1 MSLLRRSSLRHL
13 WHHRWQAALSIL
25 GVGLGV
31 AVVLAVD
38 LAVSSARRGFT
49 ISAETVAGRATH
61 QAVAG
66 PTGLPDSVYLT
77 VRRLPG
83 VEAAAPVVDG
93 DVVTVDGG
101 AVLRV
106 LGVDP
111 FAEGPFRRYSG
122 GGEIGPAASALI
134 GARTGLLSVSTAAAL
149 GVAEA
154 DWLFVD
160 AGGRRDS
167 VRIAGVL
174 EPVDEASRLGLEN
187 LLILDIGTA
196 QALLR
201 RDGLDRIDLILEGGP
216 EDAGTGT
223 PGAERGAEGPGG
235 AGDPA
240 GLAGAGGG
248 GPGDAEAATVDA
260 IRAVLPAGATVQRS
274 GATVGALRDMTRA
287 FDLNL
292 RALSLL
298 ALIFGIFL
306 IYNSVTFS
314 VVQRRRLLGT
324 LRALGATRREVFGLV
339 QAEALALGLAGA
351 ALGLVLGIGLGQG
364 LVRLVT
370 RTIQDL
376 YFVVTVRELI
386 LTPWTLT
393 KAIGLGVL
401 GTLAAAAPPA
411 LEGALTHPR
420 AALMR
425 SELESGLR
433 RRLPAVSWTGV
444 ALAGFGGIVLWVSS
458 SVDGS
463 FLGLFGV
470 ILGMALLTPLVTVLL
485 MRGLKPLA
493 GRAFGILGRM
503 AAGGVTAGLSR
514 TAPAMAALT
523 IAVATTIGVAVM
535 VGSFRGSLI
544 EWLDRTLSADVYI
557 APTRPGGTGGATG
570 SVVIDPAAVS
580 TVASDPAVA
589 EVRQYHRGDVPTPDG
604 PVDLMAI
611 GIDSRLR
618 GHFDYLAGDPA
629 DFWNDFVRGR
639 VLMASEPFAYRRGL
653 EVGDSMTLRTA
664 GGPVT
669 LPVAAIFRDYGSDRG
684 MLMLEYGRYTE
695 LYRDSTVT
703 TMALILEPDADR
715 DAVIRRLREATAS
728 RQALSIRSN
737 RAVGEASLV
746 VFDRTFAIT
755 QVLRMLALIV
765 AFVGVLSA
773 LMALQLERGREL
785 GVLRANGL
793 TPRQVWV
800 MVSSQTG
807 LMGIASGLMALPM
820 GLILAVLMIEF
831 VNRRSFG
838 WSIDLAIPPGVL
850 LQAVGLALTAALLAG
865 IYPSWRM
872 ARTSPAEALRSE

>member
-1 MSLLRRSSLRHL
+1 MTLLRRSSLRYL
-13 WHHRWQAALSIL
+13 WHHRWQAVLSIL

-38 LAVSSARRGFT
+38 LAVSSAQRGFVL
-49 ISAETVAGRATH
+49 SAETVAGRATH

-66 PTGLPDSVYLT
+66 PMGLPDTTYRVL
-77 VRRLPG
+77 RRLPG
-83 VEAAAPVVDG
+83 VTAAAPVVDG
-93 DVVTVDGG
+93 DVAAAEVG
-101 AVLRV
+101 VLRV

-111 FAEGPFRRYSG
+111 FAEPPFRRYSG
-122 GGEIGPAASALI
+122 DGDLGPAASALI
-134 GARTGLLSVSTAAAL
+134 GVRAGLLSASTAAAVR
-149 GVAEA
+149 VAESR
-154 DWLFVD
+154 WLWVD
-160 AGGRRDS
+160 VGGRRDS
-167 VRIAGVL
+167 VRVVGIL
-174 EPVDEASRLGLEN
+174 EPADEASRLGLEN
-187 LLILDIGTA
+187 LLIVDVGTA
-196 QALLR
+196 QAVLG
-201 RDGLDRIDLILEGGP
+201 RDGLDRIDLILE
-216 EDAGTGT
+216 D
-223 PGAERGAEGPGG
+223 GA
-235 AGDPA
+235 
-240 GLAGAGGG
+240 
-248 GPGDAEAATVDA
+248 VDRV
-260 IRAVLPAGATVQRS
+260 RASLPAGATLQPS
-274 GATVGALRDMTRA
+274 GAAVGALRDMTRA

-324 LRALGATRREVFGLV
+324 LRALGATRREVFGLI
-339 QAEALALGLAGA
+339 QAEALVLGVAGA
-351 ALGLVLGIGLGQG
+351 AVGVALGIGLGQG

-370 RTIQDL
+370 RTIEDL

-386 LTPWTLT
+386 LTPWTLG
-393 KAIGLGVL
+393 KAVGLGVL

-411 LEGALTHPR
+411 LEGALAHPR
-420 AALMR
+420 AALLR

-433 RRLPAVSWTGV
+433 RRLPAVSWAGV
-444 ALAGFGGIVLWVSS
+444 GMVAAGGVVLAASS

-470 ILGMALLTPLVTVLL
+470 ILGMALLTPLATVLL

-493 GRAFGILGRM
+493 GRAFGVLGRM
-503 AAGGVTAGLSR
+503 AAAGVTAGLSR

-535 VGSFRGSLI
+535 VGSFRSSLAD
-544 EWLDRTLSADVYI
+544 WLDRTLSADIYI
-557 APTRPGGTGGATG
+557 APARPGDTGGATG
-570 SVVIDPAAVS
+570 EVDIDPEAVAMLAA
-580 TVASDPAVA
+580 DPAVA
-589 EVRQYHRGDVPTPDG
+589 EVRRYRRGDVPTPDG

-618 GHFDYLAGDPA
+618 GHFDFLAGEPR
-629 DFWNDFVRGR
+629 DFWDDFVGGR
-639 VLMASEPFAYRRGL
+639 VLMASEPFAYRRSL
-653 EVGDSMTLRTA
+653 EVGDGIVLRTA
-664 GGPVT
+664 RGDVI
-669 LPVAAIFRDYGSDRG
+669 LPVAAVFRDYGSDRG
-684 MLMLEYGRYTE
+684 MLMLGYPAYVE
-695 LYRDSTVT
+695 LYDDSAVT
-703 TMALILEPDADR
+703 TVALILEPDADR
-715 DAVIRRLREATAS
+715 DAVIQRLRDATAA
-728 RQALSIRSN
+728 RQALTIRSN
-737 RAVGEASLV
+737 RAVGEASLM

-755 QVLRMLALIV
+755 QVLRLLALIV

-773 LMALQLERGREL
+773 LMALQLERGQEL

-820 GLILAVLMIEF
+820 GLILAVLMTEF

-838 WSIDLAIPPGVL
+838 WTIELAVPPGTL
-850 LQAVGLALTAALLAG
+850 AQALGLALAASLLAG
-865 IYPSWRM
+865 VYPSWRM

>member
-13 WHHRWQAALSIL
+13 WHHRWQAALSVL

-66 PTGLPDSVYLT
+66 PNGLPDSLYATL
-77 VRRLPG
+77 RRLPG
-83 VEAAAPVVDG
+83 VAAAAPVVDG
-93 DVVTVDGG
+93 DVVTEDGG

-111 FAEGPFRRYSG
+111 FAEAPFRRYSG
-122 GGEIGPAASALI
+122 GDEIGPAAAALV
-134 GARTGLLSVSTAAAL
+134 GVRAGLLSRSTAEAL
-149 GVAEA
+149 GVDPAE
-154 DWLFVD
+154 WLYLD

-187 LLILDIGTA
+187 LLIVDIGTA
-196 QALLR
+196 QALLG
-201 RDGLDRIDLILEGGP
+201 RDGLDRVDLIL
-216 EDAGTGT
+216 
-223 PGAERGAEGPGG
+223 RGAEGVSADRGSGNGAVRHRPGPGG
-235 AGDPA
+235 DAVQEVGRDPA
-240 GLAGAGGG
+240 GPA
-248 GPGDAEAATVDA
+248 VDA
-260 IRAVLPAGATVQRS
+260 VQEVLPTGAAVRRS

-339 QAEALALGLAGA
+339 QAEALFLGAAGA
-351 ALGLVLGIGLGQG
+351 ALGVALGIGLGQG

-386 LTPWTLT
+386 LTPWTLG
-393 KAIGLGVL
+393 KAIGLGVI

-411 LEGALTHPR
+411 LEGAFTHPR

-425 SELESGLR
+425 SALESGLR
-433 RRLPAVSWTGV
+433 RRLPVVSWTGV
-444 ALAGFGGIVLWVSS
+444 ALAAAGGVVLWASS

-470 ILGMALLTPLVTVLL
+470 ILGMALLTPLVTVGL
-485 MRGLKPLA
+485 MRVLKPAA
-493 GRAFGILGRM
+493 GKAFGILGQM

-535 VGSFRGSLI
+535 VGSFRGSLV
-544 EWLDRTLSADVYI
+544 EWLDRTLSADIYI
-557 APTRPGGTGGATG
+557 APARPGGTGGATG
-570 SVVIDPAAVS
+570 SVRIDPAAVA
-580 TVASDPAVA
+580 TLAADPAVS
-589 EVRQYHRGDVPTPDG
+589 EVRRYRRGDVPTPDG

-618 GHFDYLAGDPA
+618 GHFDFLAGDPA
-629 DFWNDFVRGR
+629 GFWPAFVQGR
-639 VLMASEPFAYRRGL
+639 VLMASEPFAYRRDV
-653 EVGDSMTLRTA
+653 EVGDSITLRTA
-664 GGPVT
+664 RGPVT
-669 LPVAAIFRDYGSDRG
+669 LPVAAVFRDYGSDRG
-684 MLMLEYGRYTE
+684 MLMLSYEGYTR
-695 LYRDSTVT
+695 LFRDSTVT
-703 TMALILEPDADR
+703 TMALILEPEADR
-715 DAVIRRLREATAS
+715 QEVIRRLRDATAAQ
-728 RQALSIRSN
+728 QALSIRSN

-755 QVLRMLALIV
+755 EVLRLLALIV

-793 TPRQVWV
+793 TPRQVWA

-807 LMGIASGLMALPM
+807 LMGVASGLMALPM

-838 WSIDLAIPPGVL
+838 WSIDLAVPPDVL
-850 LQAVGLALTAALLAG
+850 AQAVGLALAASLLAG
-865 IYPSWRM
+865 IYPSYRM
-872 ARTSPAEALRSE
+872 ARTSPAEALRGD

>member
-13 WHHRWQAALSIL
+13 WHHRWQAALSVL

-66 PTGLPDSVYLT
+66 PTGLPDSAYLT
-77 VRRLPG
+77 LRRLPG
-83 VEAAAPVVDG
+83 VAAAAPVVDG
-93 DVVTVDGG
+93 DVVTEDGG

-134 GARTGLLSVSTAAAL
+134 GARTALLSESTGAAL
-149 GVAEA
+149 GVSEA
-154 DWLFVD
+154 DWLYVD
-160 AGGRRDS
+160 VGGRRDS
-167 VRIAGVL
+167 VRIAGML
-174 EPVDEASRLGLEN
+174 EPADEASRLGLEN

-196 QALLR
+196 QALLGR
-201 RDGLDRIDLILEGGP
+201 TGLDRVDLILEAGAGEGPDGGGS
-216 EDAGTGT
+216 GTGVNG
-223 PGAERGAEGPGG
+223 PSAGGPGG
-235 AGDPA
+235 SDVAP
-240 GLAGAGGG
+240 
-248 GPGDAEAATVDA
+248 TIDA
-260 IRAVLPAGATVQRS
+260 IQAVLPAGATVQRS

-351 ALGLVLGIGLGQG
+351 ALGVALGIGLGQG

-433 RRLPAVSWTGV
+433 RRLPAVSWTGL
-444 ALAGFGGIVLWVSS
+444 ALAGSGGVVLWASS
-458 SVDGS
+458 SVDAS

-493 GRAFGILGRM
+493 GRVFGILGRM

-557 APTRPGGTGGATG
+557 APARPGGTGGATG
-570 SVVIDPAAVS
+570 SVVIEPGAVA
-580 TVASDPAVA
+580 TLASDPAVA
-589 EVRQYHRGDVPTPDG
+589 EVRRYHRGDVPTPDG

-629 DFWNDFVRGR
+629 DFWNDFIRGR

-653 EVGDSMTLRTA
+653 EVGDSLTLRTA
-664 GGPVT
+664 RGPVT

-684 MLMLEYGRYTE
+684 MLMLEYGTYTE
-695 LYRDSTVT
+695 LYGDSTVT
-703 TMALILEPDADR
+703 TMALILEPGADR
-715 DAVIRRLREATAS
+715 EAVIRGLREATAS
-728 RQALSIRSN
+728 QQALSIRSN

-755 QVLRMLALIV
+755 QVLRLLALIV

-850 LQAVGLALTAALLAG
+850 LQAVGLAVMAALLAG

-872 ARTSPAEALRSE
+872 AKTSPAEALRSE

>member
-1 MSLLRRSSLRHL
+1 MTLLRRSSARHL
-13 WHHRWQAALSIL
+13 WHHRWQAVLSVL

-49 ISAETVAGRATH
+49 LSAETVAGRATH
-61 QAVAG
+61 RVVAG
-66 PTGLPDSVYLT
+66 PGGLPDTSYRA
-77 VRRLPG
+77 VRGIPG
-83 VEAAAPVVDG
+83 VEAAAPLVDG
-93 DVVTVDGG
+93 DVVTTDGT
-101 AVLRV
+101 VLRV

-111 FAEGPFRRYSG
+111 FAEPPFRRYSG
-122 GGEIGPAASALI
+122 GGGIGPAASALI
-134 GARTGLLSVSTAAAL
+134 GARATLLSASTADDL
-149 GVAEA
+149 GLQEA
-154 DWLFVD
+154 DWLRFDV
-160 AGGRRDS
+160 GGRRDS
-167 VRIAGVL
+167 VRVAGIL
-174 EPVDEASRLGLEN
+174 EPADEASRLGLAN
-187 LLILDIGTA
+187 LLIMDIATA
-196 QALLR
+196 QAVLGR
-201 RDGLDRIDLILEGGP
+201 AGLDRIDLILG
-216 EDAGTGT
+216 EDHARTEAGTQAGT
-223 PGAERGAEGPGG
+223 E
-235 AGDPA
+235 
-240 GLAGAGGG
+240 AGAGAGIEAG
-248 GPGDAEAATVDA
+248 AGAGTEAGARAGTEAGTTATRRAIEAAVPASAT
-260 IRAVLPAGATVQRS
+260 IESAGA
-274 GATVGALRDMTRA
+274 AVGALRDMTRA

-324 LRALGATRREVFGLV
+324 LRALGATRRQVFALV
-339 QAEALALGLAGA
+339 QSEALLLGLTGAVVGVALG
-351 ALGLVLGIGLGQG
+351 VGLGQG

-386 LTPWTLT
+386 LTPWTLA
-393 KAIGLGVL
+393 KATGLGVL

-425 SELESGLR
+425 SELESGIR
-433 RRLPAVSWTGV
+433 KRLPVVSGAGILMVAAGGGV
-444 ALAGFGGIVLWVSS
+444 LSLSS

-470 ILGMALLTPLVTVLL
+470 ILGMALLTPIATVGL

-493 GRAFGILGRM
+493 GRAFGVLGRM
-503 AAGGVTAGLSR
+503 AAGGVMTGLSR
-514 TAPAMAALT
+514 TAPAIAALT

-557 APTRPGGTGGATG
+557 APARPGGTGGATG
-570 SVVIDPAAVS
+570 SVSIDPAAVDAL
-580 TVASDPAVA
+580 ASDPAVA
-589 EVRQYHRGDVPTPDG
+589 EVRRYRRGDVPTAQG

-611 GIDSRLR
+611 GLDSRVR
-618 GHFDYLAGDPA
+618 GHFEYLEGDPA
-629 DFWNDFVRGR
+629 DFWPAFGRGR
-639 VLMASEPFAYRRGL
+639 ALLASEPFAFRQDVA
-653 EVGDSMTLRTA
+653 VGDSITLRTA
-664 GGPVT
+664 DGTAT
-669 LPVAAIFRDYGSDRG
+669 LPVAGIFRDYGSDRG
-684 MLMLEYGRYTE
+684 MLIMSYPGYRE
-695 LYRDSTVT
+695 LFDDSTVT
-703 TMALILEPDADR
+703 TMALILDPRADR
-715 DAVIRRLREATAS
+715 DEVIRRLQEATAPV
-728 RQALSIRSN
+728 QALSIRSN
-737 RAVGEASLV
+737 RAVGEASLL

-755 QVLRMLALIV
+755 QVLRLLALIV

-773 LMALQLERGREL
+773 LMALQLERSREL

-793 TPRQVWV
+793 TPRQVWT
-800 MVSSQTG
+800 MVASQTG
-807 LMGIASGLMALPM
+807 LMGLASGLMALPM
-820 GLILAVLMIEF
+820 GVILAVLMIEF

-838 WSIDLAIPPGVL
+838 WSIELALPPGVL
-850 LQAVGLALTAALLAG
+850 LQAVGLALAASLLAG

>member
-1 MSLLRRSSLRHL
+1 MTLLRRSSVRHL
-13 WHHRWQAALSIL
+13 WRHRWQTALSVL

-66 PTGLPDSVYLT
+66 PTGLPDSTYRTL
-77 VRRLPG
+77 RRLPG
-83 VEAAAPVVDG
+83 VAAAAPVVDG
-93 DVVTVDGG
+93 DVVAVDGG

-111 FAEGPFRRYSG
+111 FAEAPFRRYSG

-134 GARTGLLSVSTAAAL
+134 GARTGLLSRSTAAAL
-149 GVAEA
+149 GVEEA
-154 DWLFVD
+154 DWLYVD
-160 AGGRRDS
+160 AAGRRDS
-167 VRIAGVL
+167 LRVAGL
-174 EPVDEASRLGLEN
+174 LDPVDEASRLGLEN
-187 LLILDIGTA
+187 ILIVDIGTA
-196 QALLR
+196 QALLDR
-201 RDGLDRIDLILEGGP
+201 QRLDRVDLILEGVGG
-216 EDAGTGT
+216 AGVE
-223 PGAERGAEGPGG
+223 GARGAAVKAEPA

-240 GLAGAGGG
+240 
-248 GPGDAEAATVDA
+248 AAVVDA
-260 IRAVLPAGATVQRS
+260 VQAVLPGGATVQRS

-339 QAEALALGLAGA
+339 QAEALAMGIAGA
-351 ALGLVLGIGLGQG
+351 VLGVALGIGLGQG

-386 LTPWTLT
+386 LTPWTLA
-393 KAIGLGVL
+393 KSIGLGVV

-411 LEGALTHPR
+411 LEGAFTHPR

-433 RRLPAVSWTGV
+433 RRLPAVSWTGA
-444 ALAGFGGIVLWVSS
+444 ALMAAGGVVLWASS

-470 ILGMALLTPLVTVLL
+470 ILGMALLTPLVTVVM
-485 MRGLKPLA
+485 MRTLKPVA
-493 GRAFGILGRM
+493 GRVFGILGRM

-544 EWLDRTLSADVYI
+544 EWLDRTLSADIYI
-557 APTRPGGTGGATG
+557 APARPGGTGGATG
-570 SVVIDPAAVS
+570 SVNISPAAVG
-580 TVASDPAVA
+580 TLAADPAVS
-589 EVRQYHRGDVPTPDG
+589 EVRRYRRGDVPTADG

-618 GHFDYLAGDPA
+618 GHFDFLAGDPA
-629 DFWNDFVRGR
+629 EFWPDFVRGR
-639 VLMASEPFAYRRGL
+639 ALMASEPFAYRREV
-653 EVGDSMTLRTA
+653 EVGDSITLRTA
-664 GGPVT
+664 RGRVT
-669 LPVAAIFRDYGSDRG
+669 LPVMAVFRDYGSDQG
-684 MLMLEYGRYTE
+684 MLMLSYDGYTE
-695 LYRDSTVT
+695 LFRDSTVT
-703 TMALILEPDADR
+703 TMALILEPGADR
-715 DAVIRRLREATAS
+715 EAVIRRLKEATAS
-728 RQALSIRSN
+728 QQALSIRSN

-755 QVLRMLALIV
+755 QVLRLLALIV

-793 TPRQVWV
+793 TPRQVWA

-807 LMGIASGLMALPM
+807 LMGIASGLMAVPM

-838 WSIDLAIPPGVL
+838 WSIDLAVPAGVL
-850 LQAVGLALTAALLAG
+850 VQAVGLALAAALLAG
-865 IYPSWRM
+865 LYPSWRM

>member
-66 PTGLPDSVYLT
+66 PAGLPDTVYPR
-77 VRRLPG
+77 VRAVPG
-83 VEAAAPVVDG
+83 VEAAAPIVDG
-93 DVVTVDGG
+93 DLVVERSGG
-101 AVLRV
+101 GDDAGTVLRV

-111 FAEGPFRRYSG
+111 FAEAPFRRYSG

-134 GARTGLLSVSTAAAL
+134 GARAGLLSAGTARQL
-149 GVAEA
+149 GVGEGN
-154 DWLFVD
+154 WLRVD
-160 AGGRRDS
+160 AAGRRDS
-167 VRIAGVL
+167 VRVAGIL
-174 EPVDEASRLGLEN
+174 EPADEASRLGLEN

-196 QALLR
+196 QAVLD
-201 RDGLDRIDLILEGGP
+201 RDGLDRIDLIL
-216 EDAGTGT
+216 
-223 PGAERGAEGPGG
+223 
-235 AGDPA
+235 
-240 GLAGAGGG
+240 AGAG
-248 GPGDAEAATVDA
+248 EADSVVAGLQ
-260 IRAVLPAGATVQRS
+260 AVLPPGVTVQAS

-324 LRALGATRREVFGLV
+324 LRALGATRRQVFGV
-339 QAEALALGLAGA
+339 VEAEALALGIAGA
-351 ALGLVLGIGLGQG
+351 ALGVALGIGLGQG

-386 LTPWTLT
+386 LTPWTLG
-393 KAIGLGVL
+393 KAVALGVL

-433 RRLPAVSWTGV
+433 RRLPAVSWAGV
-444 ALAGFGGIVLWVSS
+444 GLAAAGGAMLWASS

-470 ILGMALLTPLVTVLL
+470 ILGMALLTPLATVLL
-485 MRGLKPLA
+485 MGVLKPAA
-493 GRAFGILGRM
+493 GRVFGVLGRM

-535 VGSFRGSLI
+535 VGSFRDSLVV
-544 EWLDRTLSADVYI
+544 WLDRTLSADIYI
-557 APTRPGGTGGATG
+557 APATPGGTGGATG
-570 SVVIDPAAVS
+570 SVVIDTSVVE
-580 TVASDPAVA
+580 TLASDPAVA
-589 EVRQYHRGDVPTPDG
+589 EVRRYHRGDVPTPDG

-618 GHFDYLAGDPA
+618 GHFDFLAGDPA
-629 DFWNDFVRGR
+629 DFWPDFVAGR
-639 VLMASEPFAYRRGL
+639 VLMASEPFAYRQGI
-653 EVGDSMTLRTA
+653 EVGDRMTLQTA
-664 GGPVT
+664 RGDVT
-669 LPVAAIFRDYGSDRG
+669 LPVAAIFRDYGSDQG
-684 MLMLEYGRYTE
+684 MVMLEYGAYQR
-695 LYRDSTVT
+695 LYADSSVT
-703 TMALILEPDADR
+703 TMALILDPGVDR
-715 DAVIRRLREATAS
+715 AAVIERLRAATAS
-728 RQALSIRSN
+728 AQALSIRSN

-755 QVLRMLALIV
+755 QVLRLLALIV

-793 TPRQVWV
+793 TPRQVWA

-820 GLILAVLMIEF
+820 GLVLAVLMIEF

-838 WSIDLAIPPGVL
+838 WTIDLAVPPGVL
-850 LQAVGLALTAALLAG
+850 LQAVGLALASALLAG
-865 IYPSWRM
+865 VYPSWRM